1 MRFVDIESNAVTEVI
16 GRRAF
21 RSRADIQEFLDNIPT
36 AEVIEVAKVEEA
48 KQNLLQIVDEFIA
61 EYRHISQS
69 YVDHFGGKADAM
81 ETARRLV
88 DKTFNNLIANEGGRR
103 VC

>member
-48 KQNLLQIVDEFIA
+48 KQNLLQIVDEFIT

-81 ETARRLV
+81 ETARRLI
-88 DKTFNNLIANEGGRR
+88 DKTFNNLIANEGG
-103 VC
+103 

>member
-21 RSRADIQEFLDNIPT
+21 RSRSDIQEFLDNIPT
-36 AEVIEVAKVEEA
+36 AEVIEVSKVKEA
-48 KQNLLQIVDEFIA
+48 KQDLLQIVDEFIA

-69 YVDHFGGKADAM
+69 SLDYFGGKAEAM
-81 ETARRLV
+81 ETARRLINARLT
-88 DKTFNNLIANEGGRR
+88 DLCNRKD
-103 VC
+103 

>member
-81 ETARRLV
+81 ETARQLI
-88 DKTFNNLIANEGGRR
+88 DKTFNNLIADEGG
-103 VC
+103 

>member
-21 RSRADIQEFLDNIPT
+21 RSRADIKEFLDNIPT

-48 KQNLLQIVDEFIA
+48 RQNLLQIVDEFIA

-81 ETARRLV
+81 ETARRLI
-88 DKTFNNLIANEGGRR
+88 DKTFSNLITNEGG
-103 VC
+103 

>member
-1 MRFVDIESNAVTEVI
+1 MRFVDIESDAVTQVI

-48 KQNLLQIVDEFIA
+48 KQELLQIVDELIA
-61 EYRHISQS
+61 EYRHLSQS
-69 YVDHFGGKADAM
+69 YIDHFGGKADAM
-81 ETARRLV
+81 ETARWLI
-88 DKTFNNLIANEGGRR
+88 DKTFTSLIT
-103 VC
+103 VPDVK

>member
-81 ETARRLV
+81 ETARRLL
-88 DKTFNNLIANEGGRR
+88 DKTFNNLIANEGG
-103 VC
+103 

>member
-1 MRFVDIESNAVTEVI
+1 MRFVDIESDAVTEVI

-48 KQNLLQIVDEFIA
+48 KQKLLQIVDELIA
-61 EYRHISQS
+61 EYRQLSQS
-69 YVDHFGGKADAM
+69 YIDHFGGKADAM
-81 ETARRLV
+81 ETARGLI
-88 DKTFNNLIANEGGRR
+88 DKTFTCLTAVSELK
-103 VC
+103 

>member
-1 MRFVDIESNAVTEVI
+1 MRFVDIEGNAVTEVI

-36 AEVIEVAKVEEA
+36 ADVIEAAKVEEA
-48 KQNLLQIVDEFIA
+48 KQNLLQVVDEFIA

-81 ETARRLV
+81 ETAKRLI
-88 DKTFNNLIANEGGRR
+88 DKAFSNLIANEGG
-103 VC
+103 

>member
-88 DKTFNNLIANEGGRR
+88 DKTFNNLIANEGG
-103 VC
+103 

>member
-81 ETARRLV
+81 ETARRLI
-88 DKTFNNLIANEGGRR
+88 DKAFNNLIANEGG
-103 VC
+103 

>member
-36 AEVIEVAKVEEA
+36 VEVIEVAKIEEA

-81 ETARRLV
+81 ETARRLI
-88 DKTFNNLIANEGGRR
+88 DKTFNNLIANEGG
-103 VC
+103 